1 MAYFSELALLI
12 NTISQF
18 LDEYGAGF
26 FSEDRLNFFQKMVQK
41 LSEKANSDCEAFYLG
56 LIGGSGVGKSTL
68 INAIAGKE
76 ISSPSDRRPFTDKIV
91 AYRHE
96 EQDRGL
102 AKLSDLFRDPDT
114 VHENDKLKPVVIF
127 DLPDIDSLESSN
139 RNTVTQI
146 LPYLDAVIWIASPEK
161 YADSALYSF
170 VGMSLIHQKNF
181 IFLLNKMD
189 QLFDKQGA
197 DPHLKMKNV
206 ADAFAFYLK
215 QEAELI
221 NPKLFCIS
229 SKWEFE
235 QNYTDYFVSHEFRR
249 LRESLA
255 SKIDSKQIRS
265 AKRNNLIQ
273 ETNNLLRLLEQ
284 YIDPQNKTRA
294 LESIQIHGK
303 AEFHSSF
310 CESDFEMLKES
321 LILRSTEF
329 LATRDR
335 SVRPIV
341 FVITKLLLRRK
352 KVGAAELYDLKSI
365 INTQTVEIA
374 QPRLLKLERAQSE
387 IEATILFST
396 GVKYYGNN
404 TIKVDAIYTGCS
416 NNAFEILKG
425 RLENWVES
433 RDGIASKIARATQC
447 LILFLPVT
455 LMVLKLSGLH
465 SFSCIFRNTNWL
477 SIPDYVLGFLLSLF
491 SLDGLVA
498 IVSMLIMQFL
508 LITFLGLRR
517 LKKIEKLAKKNSD
530 EVVKNLV
537 LCLNNSIKSMFEQ
550 SLLLVDKIGNG
561 VNKFSEIV
569 RAFAKVV

>member
-561 VNKFSEIV
+561 LDKFSEIV

>member
-68 INAIAGKE
+68 INAIGGKE

-352 KVGAAELYDLKSI
+352 KVDAAELYDLKSI

-404 TIKVDAIYTGCS
+404 TIKVDAIYTVCS
-416 NNAFEILKG
+416 SNAFEILKG

>member
-1 MAYFSELALLI
+1 
-12 NTISQF
+12 
-18 LDEYGAGF
+18 
-26 FSEDRLNFFQKMVQK
+26 MVQK

-329 LATRDR
+329 LAARDR

-352 KVGAAELYDLKSI
+352 KVDAAELYDLKSI